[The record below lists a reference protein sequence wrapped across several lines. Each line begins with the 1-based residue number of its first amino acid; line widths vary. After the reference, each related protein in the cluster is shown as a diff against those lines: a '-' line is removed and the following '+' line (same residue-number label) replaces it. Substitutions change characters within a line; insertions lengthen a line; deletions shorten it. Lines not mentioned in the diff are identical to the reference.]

1 MTAKFSNGRV
11 NYCQFKNGKQD
22 GYGIQTYNY
31 GNVYRGEFKNNQN
44 VGYGLMT
51 YEKNDEYDGQWK
63 SNMKHGEGV
72 FMNASTGKVE
82 RRYIEVSAWRTI
94 SFFGFILY
102 SIMILLM
109 LTYNNKVEQ

>member
-82 RRYIEVSAWRTI
+82 RRLYEWNRVKEALEVI
-94 SFFGFILY
+94 
-102 SIMILLM
+102 
-109 LTYNNKVEQ
+109 